1 VCGRPSKAG
10 TASRRFKL
18 ERTRSGGRGRL
29 EPGDSKPAARSA
41 DSARLLCRGAT
52 RRAYACVT
60 SRAWSDRA
68 DLVDSRRTAKIQRM
82 PLTVVVALT
91 WAEKMLALST
101 LASAVVLGLTVVA
114 VFAQLNESQKTRL
127 AALVSDLSR
136 RWDEE
141 AFRAARI
148 KMTNATPNEICQLVE
163 KAYDDPA
170 ERNKE
175 FYDLQALANFLE
187 TLGVLEALSGGLTIE
202 LIDGLYGSSILN
214 TWISWE
220 PTVQFL
226 RSRSPH
232 PGTAYQN
239 FQALY
244 LKIKDRRDHVPV

>member
-1 VCGRPSKAG
+1 
-10 TASRRFKL
+10 
-18 ERTRSGGRGRL
+18 
-29 EPGDSKPAARSA
+29 
-41 DSARLLCRGAT
+41 
-52 RRAYACVT
+52 
-60 SRAWSDRA
+60 
-68 DLVDSRRTAKIQRM
+68 M

-101 LASAVVLGLTVVA
+101 LASAVVLGLTVIA

-148 KMTNATPNEICQLVE
+148 KMTNATPNEIRQLVE
-163 KAYDDPA
+163 RAYHDPA

-226 RSRSPH
+226 RSRPPH

-244 LKIKDRRDHVPV
+244 LKIKDRRDHVPA